1 MINDADEDGASPVP
15 AWIIDGYSTLFLEAA
30 TRLAA
35 ASARVD
41 LLVIQLGV
49 GASAA
54 AGIRW
59 AMSAGVRVLGVE
71 PTGAACVAASIAAGR
86 VTTIEPSGT
95 SMAGLDCGT
104 PSHAA
109 WPSLVAGLTG
119 VVVIDDDRADA
130 AARRLAG
137 VGVEAGESGAAGLA
151 GLEAVAADRECEGLR
166 SALKWDQI
174 RSVLIINT
182 EGATDPER
190 YARVLAGAV

>member
-1 MINDADEDGASPVP
+1 M
-15 AWIIDGYSTLFLEAA
+15 
-30 TRLAA
+30 
-35 ASARVD
+35 
-41 LLVIQLGV
+41 
-49 GASAA
+49 
-54 AGIRW
+54 
-59 AMSAGVRVLGVE
+59 
-71 PTGAACVAASIAAGR
+71 
-86 VTTIEPSGT
+86 
-95 SMAGLDCGT
+95 
-104 PSHAA
+104 
-109 WPSLVAGLTG
+109 
-119 VVVIDDDRADA
+119 VIDDDRADA